1 MLIVI
6 ADIQIRSGAQHRE
19 NVLNAFRR
27 ITPVVLQE
35 DGCYG
40 YELLVDHE
48 PDVSYQTKLPDS
60 ITMLEHWEGIEHL
73 NAHLQT
79 PHMQAYQ
86 QQVKDDVLDVKIRI
100 MQKGLSN

>member
-6 ADIQIRSGAQHRE
+6 ADIQLHSGAQHRE
-19 NVLNAFRR
+19 NVLNAFRK
-27 ITPVVLQE
+27 ITPIVLQE

-48 PDVSYQTKLPDS
+48 SNMNYQTKIPDS
-60 ITMLEHWEGIEHL
+60 ITMLEHWESIEHL

-79 PHMQAYQ
+79 PHMQAYKQ
-86 QQVKDDVLDVKIRI
+86 HVKDDVLDIKIRI
-100 MQKGLSN
+100 MQKGLNI

>member
-6 ADIQIRSGAQHRE
+6 ADIQLRSGAQHRE
-19 NVLNAFRR
+19 NVLNAFRK

-35 DGCYG
+35 DRCYG

-48 PDVSYQTKLPDS
+48 SNMNYQTKLPDS
-60 ITMLEHWEGIEHL
+60 ITMLEHWESIEHL

-79 PHMQAYQ
+79 PHMQAYKQ
-86 QQVKDDVLDVKIRI
+86 HVKDDVLDVKIQI
-100 MQKGLSN
+100 MQKGLNI

>member
-1 MLIVI
+1 MLVVI

-19 NVLNAFRR
+19 NVLNAFIK
-27 ITPVVLQE
+27 ITPAVLQE
-35 DGCYG
+35 DGCYD

-48 PDVSYQTKLPDS
+48 SDADYQTKVPDA
-60 ITMLEHWEGIEHL
+60 ITMLEHWESIEHL

-86 QQVKDDVLDVKIRI
+86 QQVKDDVLNVKIRI
-100 MQKGLSN
+100 MHKGLMI

>member
-6 ADIQIRSGAQHRE
+6 ADIQIRSGAPHRE
-19 NVLNAFRR
+19 NVLNAFRK
-27 ITPVVLQE
+27 ITPIVLQE

-48 PDVSYQTKLPDS
+48 SNMNYQTKLPDS
-60 ITMLEHWEGIEHL
+60 ITMLEHWESIEHL

-79 PHMQAYQ
+79 SHMQAYKQ
-86 QQVKDDVLDVKIRI
+86 HVKDDVLDVKIRI
-100 MQKGLSN
+100 MQKGLSI

>member
-1 MLIVI
+1 MLTII
-6 ADIQIRSGAQHRE
+6 ADIQIRSGTEHRE
-19 NVLNAFRR
+19 NVLNAFRK

-35 DGCYG
+35 EGCHG
-40 YELLVDHE
+40 YELLIDHE
-48 PDVSYQTKLPDS
+48 SDVHYQMKIPDS
-60 ITMLEHWEGIEHL
+60 ITMLEHWQSVEHL

-86 QQVKDDVLDVKIRI
+86 QQVKDNVLNVKIRI